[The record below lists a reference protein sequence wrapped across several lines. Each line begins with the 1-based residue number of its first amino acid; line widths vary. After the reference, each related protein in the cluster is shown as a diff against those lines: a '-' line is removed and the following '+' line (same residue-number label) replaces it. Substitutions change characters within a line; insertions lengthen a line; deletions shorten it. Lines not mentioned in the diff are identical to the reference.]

1 MRISDWSS
9 DVCSSDLINAQD
21 IVVTGSRVALS
32 GFQAPSPTA
41 VVGSEV
47 IDRRAATTVMS
58 VLNLNPAFK
67 PTRSPGANA
76 TNTGSPAQATAD
88 LRSLGGQRTL
98 VLVNGR
104 RLVPSSPASTQ
115 IGSGQWREQG
125 CHRGSR

>member
-41 VVGSEV
+41 VVGSAV

-58 VLNLNPAFK
+58 VLNLNPAFT
-67 PTRSPGANA
+67 PPRSPAANA
-76 TNTGSPAQATAD
+76 THPAHTAHAPPTLRSLAGTRTPGFVTGSP
-88 LRSLGGQRTL
+88 
-98 VLVNGR
+98 
-104 RLVPSSPASTQ
+104 LVPPRPTPHPGAPPPL
-115 IGSGQWREQG
+115 
-125 CHRGSR
+125 

>member
-41 VVGSEV
+41 VIGSEV

-58 VLNLNPAFK
+58 VRNPNPAFQ

-76 TNTGSPAQATAD
+76 TNPGSPAQAPHD
-88 LRSLGGQRTL
+88 RTS
-98 VLVNGR
+98 V
-104 RLVPSSPASTQ
+104 
-115 IGSGQWREQG
+115 GSGK
-125 CHRGSR
+125 SV